1 MKRHLT
7 AALLAVALLITGVS
21 IPKLDG
27 SSTEPAYLDIEFQ
40 PES

>member
-1 MKRHLT
+1 MTRNLT
-7 AALLAVALLITGVS
+7 AALLAVALLITGVT

-27 SSTEPAYLDIEFQ
+27 SSKEAAYFDIEFQ